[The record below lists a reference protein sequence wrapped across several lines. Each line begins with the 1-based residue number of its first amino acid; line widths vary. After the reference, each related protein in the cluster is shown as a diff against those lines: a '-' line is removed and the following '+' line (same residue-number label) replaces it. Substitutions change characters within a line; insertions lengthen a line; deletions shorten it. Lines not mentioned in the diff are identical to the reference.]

1 MKLIIGLIALFIATI
16 GGIAIGFAG
25 GILRNFDKSGIT
37 YGQLVDGMTNAVM
50 SENPIFKTKEQAERD
65 RKSSFDRRRKIGGP
79 FTEFD
84 RNYLLEVKKEVCV

>member
-1 MKLIIGLIALFIATI
+1 MNIEKKRNRKDCVGAATKK
-16 GGIAIGFAG
+16 AEC
-25 GILRNFDKSGIT
+25 S
-37 YGQLVDGMTNAVM
+37 MTIY
-50 SENPIFKTKEQAERD
+50 SDCDPQKCPFFKTKEQAERD